1 MSEESGSAT
10 EMERASDEES
20 QAKVLELARTARM
33 AMMATYDA
41 DGTAHARPMVAV
53 EYVAPEDGAALWFFT
68 RDGSRKVDE
77 LERDPRVLLT
87 YSDSAQDAWVSI
99 EGRALV
105 VRDTA
110 LAKELWKEPLRTWF
124 PEGPD
129 DPELAMIKVVPEAAE
144 YWDTP
149 SGALVYAY
157 GYLKAAI
164 TGKAPDPGE
173 VKHVE
178 M

>member
-1 MSEESGSAT
+1 MSSAT
-10 EMERASDEES
+10 EMEHESDREA
-20 QAKVLELARTARM
+20 QAKVLELARAAKM

-41 DGTAHARPMVAV
+41 SGTAHARPMVAV
-53 EYVAPEDGAALWFFT
+53 DYEAPEDGSALWFFT

-87 YSDSAQDAWVSI
+87 YSDESKDAWVSI

-110 LAKELWKEPLRTWF
+110 LAKELWSEPLRTWF
-124 PEGPD
+124 PDGPE
-129 DPELAMIKVVPEAAE
+129 DPELAMLKVVPEAAE

-149 SGALVYAY
+149 SGLVVYAY
-157 GYLKAAI
+157 GYLKAAV
-164 TGKAPDPGE
+164 TGEAPDPGE
-173 VKHVE
+173 VKHVD